1 MLSRVLFAPSRAL
14 RHQTE
19 SLRSFHSCS
28 IRFDSL
34 PTKDMPTATM
44 SRGEFVRPRVADQA
58 MVSRVETPIA
68 RPKVPEAVKEY
79 GFEQA
84 PNRYETWSESQRP
97 KSEAMRGPRFEQMD
111 PSSQPQSLSAMEL
124 INNYPIQ
131 FTQERVTSCDGGD
144 GPLGHPRVFINL
156 DKPEPKP
163 CPYCGIRYQ
172 KTDHDHH

>member
-19 SLRSFHSCS
+19 SLRSFYSCS

-68 RPKVPEAVKEY
+68 RPKMPEAVKEY

-111 PSSQPQSLSAMEL
+111 PSSQPLSLSAMEL

-131 FTQERVTSCDGGD
+131 FTQERVTSCDGGACTHLVTTTNITQVMD
-144 GPLGHPRVFINL
+144 R
-156 DKPEPKP
+156 
-163 CPYCGIRYQ
+163 
-172 KTDHDHH
+172 